1 MKKVMIKNIIN
12 SLLLVVVLGVS
23 SCNDQ
28 LADELFEKRTYL
40 IENGWK
46 DYQLEV
52 DDDNTAILPVY
63 FGINGTS
70 LNDKDITL
78 TLDVDP
84 DTLERYN
91 WEKYK
96 NQKESESPCDDCLS
110 EPVNTN
116 SEKPVYFRSV
126 EK

>member
-28 LADELFEKRTYL
+28 LADELIEKRTYL

-52 DDDNTAILPVY
+52 DDDNTAIL
-63 FGINGTS
+63 
-70 LNDKDITL
+70 
-78 TLDVDP
+78 
-84 DTLERYN
+84 
-91 WEKYK
+91 
-96 NQKESESPCDDCLS
+96 
-110 EPVNTN
+110 
-116 SEKPVYFRSV
+116 SV
-126 EK
+126 

>member
-63 FGINGTS
+63 FGINAVPQQAGRGALCACRLS
-70 LNDKDITL
+70 L
-78 TLDVDP
+78 VQVSCP
-84 DTLERYN
+84 
-91 WEKYK
+91 
-96 NQKESESPCDDCLS
+96 
-110 EPVNTN
+110 
-116 SEKPVYFRSV
+116 
-126 EK
+126 